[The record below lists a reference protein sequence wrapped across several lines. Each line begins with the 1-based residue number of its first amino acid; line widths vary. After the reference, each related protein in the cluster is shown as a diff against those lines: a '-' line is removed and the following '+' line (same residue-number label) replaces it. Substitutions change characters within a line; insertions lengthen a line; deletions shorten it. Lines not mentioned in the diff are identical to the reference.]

1 VSHHAALLYLRE
13 AMAPNELTQITAA
26 IQNGQLQR
34 AEQLSREAL
43 TRFPRQ
49 TDLTLMLALSLH
61 MQKRV
66 DEALPFYAELA
77 QELDSTSS
85 WNNYATALKDSGNVP
100 EAAKAFARAVELDP
114 GNLTAKGQ
122 LGLLLIDLR
131 DYLTARSLLLD
142 VVAADPDSLAARID
156 AARACC
162 HCQDTEGASE
172 LLRRWRQWLPFNDD
186 DLQLSL
192 AQVLTLNN
200 DIPDAVDL
208 LEDLLARWPAQFD
221 VRLLLANHYE
231 RLNRLADSEAVL
243 APLLRA
249 GSNASEVQSKEASHL
264 LATLALRKGDA
275 AAAKDLLERA
285 GPEAENSYSHYFQL
299 ASVYDKLGETSS
311 AMEALHV
318 AHRIEAN
325 ERRFDSPEFFV
336 AGSPA
341 MPVDAPRVTAEQFA
355 RWPTLTAPAMGD
367 SPIFVVGFPRSG
379 TTLLEQV
386 LDAHPGLQSMDEN
399 PFFNRLAGVLG
410 NHDRRIL
417 DDLSVLRQYDVDE
430 LRKRY
435 HVMVG
440 ERIQR
445 DGDAR
450 LVDKNPL
457 NMHWLPIMYRLF
469 PEAKFVLAVRHP
481 CDVILSCY
489 MHSFRSSALAAA
501 CSNLE
506 RLAHAYVE
514 TMQRW
519 LEEVSILQPSVMLSR
534 YEDLVADFPGQ
545 VSQIAQFLELDDASP
560 MLGFDRH
567 ARSKEYIATPS
578 YSQVIEPINRKG
590 VGRWHK
596 YREQFEPLLPILE
609 PMLRHWG
616 YDTAPV

>member
-1 VSHHAALLYLRE
+1 MVS
-13 AMAPNELTQITAA
+13 NELSQIAAA
-26 IQNGQLQR
+26 IRDGHPER
-34 AEQLSREAL
+34 AEQLSRAAL
-43 TRFPRQ
+43 SNYPQQR
-49 TDLTLMLALSLH
+49 DLMLMLAISLH
-61 MQKRV
+61 VQRRV
-66 DEALPFYAELA
+66 GEALPLYAELA
-77 QELDSTSS
+77 QGSNDSVH
-85 WNNYATALKDSGNVP
+85 WNNYATALQESGDKP
-100 EAAKAFARAVELDP
+100 EAAKAFARALELNP
-114 GNLTAKGQ
+114 GNNTAKSQ
-122 LGLLLIDLR
+122 LGLLLIELR
-131 DYLTARSLLLD
+131 DYLTARNLLLD
-142 VVAADPDSLAARID
+142 VVAADPDSLSARVD

-200 DIPDAVDL
+200 NIPDAVDV
-208 LEDLLARWPAQFD
+208 LEDLLARWPDQFD
-221 VRLLLANHYE
+221 VRLLLASHYE
-231 RLNRLADSEAVL
+231 RLNRLEDSDAVL
-243 APLLRA
+243 VPLLRA
-249 GSNASEVQSKEASHL
+249 GLGATDVQSREASHI
-264 LATLALRKGDA
+264 LATLALRRGDA
-275 AAAKDLLERA
+275 GAAKDLLERV

-299 ASVYDKLGETSS
+299 AAAYDKLGETSS

-318 AHRIEAN
+318 AHRIEAD

-336 AGSPA
+336 AGAPA
-341 MPVDAPRVTAEQFA
+341 MPVDAPHVTAGQFA
-355 RWPTLTAPAMGD
+355 QWPTLTAPEMRD

-399 PFFNRLAGVLG
+399 PFFNRLAGFLG

-417 DDLSVLRQYDVDE
+417 DDLSVLRQLDADQ

-435 HVMVG
+435 HAMVS

-445 DGDAR
+445 DGHTR

-489 MHSFRSSALAAA
+489 MHSFHSSALAAA

-519 LEEVSILQPSVMLSR
+519 LEEVDILRPSVLVSR
-534 YEDLVADFPGQ
+534 YEDLVDDFPQQVSRIADFL
-545 VSQIAQFLELDDASP
+545 ALDDATP

-590 VGRWHK
+590 VGRWHR

-616 YDTAPV
+616 YDTASV

>member
-1 VSHHAALLYLRE
+1 MLSNDLS
-13 AMAPNELTQITAA
+13 QIAAA
-26 IQNGQLQR
+26 IRDGHPER
-34 AEQLSREAL
+34 AEQLSRAAL
-43 TRFPRQ
+43 TRYPQ
-49 TDLTLMLALSLH
+49 QPELTLMLAISLH
-61 MQKRV
+61 VQRRV
-66 DEALPFYAELA
+66 GEALPLYAELA
-77 QELDSTSS
+77 QGSDNSVH
-85 WNNYATALKDSGNVP
+85 WNNYATALQESGDKA
-100 EAAKAFARAVELDP
+100 EAAKAYSRAVELNP
-114 GNLTAKGQ
+114 ANITAKSQ

-162 HCQDTEGASE
+162 HCQDTEGATE

-200 DIPDAVDL
+200 DIPDAVEL
-208 LEDLLARWPAQFD
+208 LEDLLTRWPDQFD
-221 VRLLLANHYE
+221 VRLLLASHYE
-231 RLNRLADSEAVL
+231 RLNRLADSETVL
-243 APLLRA
+243 APVLRA
-249 GSNASEVQSKEASHL
+249 GSPASDVQSNEASHL
-264 LATLALRKGDA
+264 LATLKLRHGEAGA
-275 AAAKDLLERA
+275 ARELLESV
-285 GPEAENSYSHYFQL
+285 GPGVDSSYSHYFLL
-299 ASVYDKLGETSS
+299 ASAYDKLGEPAA
-311 AMEALHV
+311 AMESLHI
-318 AHRIEAN
+318 AHRIEAD

-336 AGSPA
+336 PGSPA
-341 MPVDAPRVTAEQFA
+341 MPVDAPGVSAEQFA
-355 RWPTLTAPAMGD
+355 RWPTLSAPEMRD

-399 PFFNRLAGVLG
+399 PFFNRLAGFLG

-417 DDLSVLRQYDVDE
+417 DDLSVLRQFDADE

-435 HVMVG
+435 HAMVG

-445 DGDAR
+445 AEGTR

-469 PEAKFVLAVRHP
+469 PQSKFVLAVRHP

-514 TMQRW
+514 TMERW
-519 LEEVSILQPSVMLSR
+519 LDEVNILHPTVMVSR
-534 YEDLVADFPGQ
+534 YEDLVDDFPGQ
-545 VSQIAQFLELDDASP
+545 VSHIARFLELDDASP

-578 YSQVIEPINRKG
+578 YSQVIEPINRKA
-590 VGRWHK
+590 VGRWHN
-596 YREQFEPLLPILE
+596 YRDQFEPLLPILE

-616 YDTAPV
+616 YDTSAQ